1 LWGSSLDRSG
11 RAGYRKSIRQGGET
25 GVITMLSRD
34 GSPAFLVYA
43 AGPVEI
49 LLRGLG
55 SMHVERTRSLL
66 VRDGLA
72 SSRASRAEHGVFG

>member
-1 LWGSSLDRSG
+1 M
-11 RAGYRKSIRQGGET
+11 
-25 GVITMLSRD
+25 MLSRD
-34 GSPAFLVYA
+34 GSPAFPVYA